1 MPGPKDGKVQKPAR
15 SGPASKSG
23 QRQSHKQCGLP
34 CLQLWVILAGRM
46 PHGTAGS
53 SASCSSSLG
62 LRQIPEIG
70 RVLDYSIVNDL
81 RKILPQ
87 QTGMRAASGPP
98 DYAANEVPPSGFG
111 TFSMTVVPPARWR
124 ELLVQLWPPDA
135 GCACGLPMASGIQ
148 HEEDEAVF
156 SISLMRRGALKRVR
170 WLVNA
175 IYFAE
180 RIAHFTD
187 SGTGA
192 ERLTHRVKEIAVT
205 RGRLLQ
211 VI

>member
-1 MPGPKDGKVQKPAR
+1 
-15 SGPASKSG
+15 
-23 QRQSHKQCGLP
+23 
-34 CLQLWVILAGRM
+34 
-46 PHGTAGS
+46 
-53 SASCSSSLG
+53 
-62 LRQIPEIG
+62 
-70 RVLDYSIVNDL
+70 
-81 RKILPQ
+81 
-87 QTGMRAASGPP
+87 MRAASGPP

-211 VI
+211 GRACNSAGQGRGCDCRHAHEEEEAVFNISLMRRGALKRVRWLVDAVYVAERIAHFTDSGTGAERLTHRVKEVAVTRGRLLQGI